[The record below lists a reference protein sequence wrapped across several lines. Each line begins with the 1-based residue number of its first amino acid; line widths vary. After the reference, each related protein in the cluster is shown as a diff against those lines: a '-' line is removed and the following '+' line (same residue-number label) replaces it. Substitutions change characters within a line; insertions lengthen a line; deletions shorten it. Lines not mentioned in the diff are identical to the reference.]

1 MKKIIKISSK
11 ICGALLAVLGFSALA
26 TSCMKYGMPVEYG
39 CPSADYF
46 IDGNIVSEETN
57 EPIKN
62 LKIRWSEKSY
72 QDNKYPI
79 DSVHTNESGGF
90 SFYRLGQFPMR
101 EYSLDIQDI
110 DGEENDVFNDTTIN
124 VTVNN
129 NEYYGGSGN
138 WYEGEYHKHFDIKL
152 KPKK

>member
-1 MKKIIKISSK
+1 MKKVIKISTK
-11 ICGALLAVLGFSALA
+11 ICGALLAILGFSAVVN
-26 TSCMKYGMPVEYG
+26 SCSTAEYG
-39 CPSADYF
+39 TPSADF
-46 IDGNIVSEETN
+46 FLDGNIVSEETN

-62 LKIRWSEKSY
+62 LKVRWSEKSH

-110 DGEENDVFNDTTIN
+110 DGNDNGAFNDTTIN
-124 VTVNN
+124 VSVNN

-138 WYEGEYHKHFDIKL
+138 WYSGKYHKSFDIKL
-152 KPKK
+152 TPKN